1 MKLSWKNFKISI
13 AGAKLS
19 HLVRKD
25 KAWDPGSM
33 TEQARVIF
41 TLVQKANNSSNI
53 DSLKKY
59 LTASCFQVL
68 ENELAILKR
77 SNRTWK
83 VTDWQISEIAILE
96 VHPGKGK
103 RSDAFVAYIHVFLKD
118 DILKT
123 VVHQLPD
130 YSTTLHWTF
139 ENHRG
144 WWMLSEMKGRVDP
157 EQNLIK

>member
-19 HLVRKD
+19 HLVLKD
-25 KAWDPGSM
+25 NAWDPGSM

-41 TLVQKANNSSNI
+41 SLVQKANNSSNI

-59 LTASCFQVL
+59 LTAPCFLVL
-68 ENELAILKR
+68 HKELETLKR
-77 SNRTWK
+77 DNRTWK
-83 VTDWQISEIAILE
+83 VTDWEIIEIAILE

-103 RSDAFVAYIHVFLKD
+103 RPNEFVAYIKVFLKD
-118 DILKT
+118 DVLKP
-123 VVHQLPD
+123 VVQHLPD
-130 YSTTLHWTF
+130 FSYTLLWTF
-139 ENHRG
+139 ENHGG
-144 WWMLSEMKGRVDP
+144 WWMLSEMKGRGYP